1 MRRGHWYLDREPTKA
16 EIIASALARIAA
28 HENQPERTREQPWPL
43 TAAETKALARLVRKH
58 KRRAI
63 IAATKVVPL
72 PLRGR
77 RSRGSLP
84 AVTKP
89 LTRSDTKALAW
100 LVGKY
105 GRDVIGSLTTM
116 VRLPGRG
123 RPTRGELPYYER
135 IHFADWLEEVADEHR
150 RAGSRKPYVDAA
162 IDLYEM
168 EFEGE
173 QNHPDLRKFLST
185 VKRKRLQ
192 GRPELHAMREAAQ
205 RREQWLQAK
214 KCRRK

>member
-1 MRRGHWYLDREPTKA
+1 MRRGYWYLNREPTKA
-16 EIIASALARIAA
+16 EIIMWGLARIAA
-28 HENQPERTREQPWPL
+28 QKNQPEHTHEQPWLL
-43 TAAETKALARLVRKH
+43 TAAETKALARLVRKRG
-58 KRRAI
+58 RRAI
-63 IAATKVVPL
+63 IAATTVVPL

-89 LTRSDTKALAW
+89 LTRPDTKALAW

-105 GRDVIGSLTTM
+105 GRDVIRSLTTK

-123 RPTRGELPYYER
+123 RPTRGDLPYYER

-150 RAGSRKPYVDAA
+150 RAGSRKPYVDSA

-173 QNHPDLRKFLST
+173 QNRPDLHKFLST

-192 GRPELHAMREAAQ
+192 GRRELHAMREAAQ

-214 KCRRK
+214 KCRAK